1 MNNKTKAQLAAL
13 QERLIDAQ
21 RTLLLQAAEADML
34 PSDNALRKIADLELT
49 ISAVEA
55 LTDEG

>member
-1 MNNKTKAQLAAL
+1 MSETTKNKLAAL
-13 QERLIDAQ
+13 QERLIEAQ
-21 RTLLLQAAEADML
+21 KILVMQAAEADVL

-55 LTDEG
+55 LSDES

>member
-1 MNNKTKAQLAAL
+1 MSETTKNKLAAL
-13 QERLIDAQ
+13 QERLIEAQ
-21 RTLLLQAAEADML
+21 KILVMQAADADVL

-55 LTDEG
+55 LSDES